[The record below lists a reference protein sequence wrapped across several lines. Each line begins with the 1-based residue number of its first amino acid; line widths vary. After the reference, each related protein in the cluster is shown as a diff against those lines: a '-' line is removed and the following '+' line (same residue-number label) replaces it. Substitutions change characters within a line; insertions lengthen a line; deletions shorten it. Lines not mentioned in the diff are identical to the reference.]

1 MILYLFY
8 TEEAE
13 YWFHNLHHNKNGVIK
28 WCDLLNKGACFDFD
42 YTPTEGEVLRM
53 KFEDKWY
60 RYRVDNGI
68 WIVDKSTRL
77 TSWRAQMV
85 YENLVFLKA
94 NEL

>member
-1 MILYLFY
+1 
-8 TEEAE
+8 
-13 YWFHNLHHNKNGVIK
+13 
-28 WCDLLNKGACFDFD
+28 
-42 YTPTEGEVLRM
+42 M